1 LRDERRD
8 RRRGIRWN
16 GTLGLRVLKD
26 GGQDAGGIGR
36 LVDAQFGPVPRPN
49 ASSLRRSARIGPA
62 FWLNSGSADLGSAS
76 DRQ

>member
-1 LRDERRD
+1 LRDEGRD
-8 RRRGIRWN
+8 RRRGIRWS
-16 GTLGLRVLKD
+16 GTLGLRVLK
-26 GGQDAGGIGR
+26 DAGGIGR

-49 ASSLRRSARIGPA
+49 ALSLRRSARIGPA